1 MTKPKKIKQE
11 VTDVNFDMGNLTNA
25 TQNLSSNKKIVEKK
39 TLFYF
44 RISAEYKK
52 KFFILKNKRA
62 ENLDYF
68 EENNTKAFYVMVL
81 FVKDVL
87 EKKGIYRES
96 PIFFK
101 NIVSKVGKRTK
112 NSRTVPKEER
122 KEIQIFLTDFYNDM
136 YINCFYSFVAN
147 DSNLDVNDV
156 FYSRTYFFVDFLDL
170 ILKNEKL
177 FLNFNPN
184 LN

>member
-1 MTKPKKIKQE
+1 
-11 VTDVNFDMGNLTNA
+11 MGRIGA
-25 TQNLSSNKKIVEKK
+25 
-39 TLFYF
+39 LFCF
-44 RISAEYKK
+44 
-52 KFFILKNKRA
+52 L
-62 ENLDYF
+62 L
-68 EENNTKAFYVMVL
+68 VL
-81 FVKDVL
+81 FGSQLRAGTITVCNSCMVKTIKEGIAVAVDYDTL
-87 EKKGIYRES
+87 LIKKGIYKES